1 MGMLIERINFIKYI
15 IIWFNIKN
23 RVIVNYIK
31 NRYLNIYLK
40 IIIVILMTGKNI

>member
-1 MGMLIERINFIKYI
+1 MLIERINFIKYI

-23 RVIVNYIK
+23 RAIVNYIK